1 MDKLKQVTHIDNVRL
16 GEDERSVV
24 ILDQT
29 QLPNRT
35 EYKTLRTPEEMFEAI
50 QSLRVRGAPAI
61 GICAGYCI
69 YALARQGTETTPP
82 LPPGSTPRRNIS
94 TPPAPRRST

>member
-50 QSLRVRGAPAI
+50 LTHDRQRCEAAI
-61 GICAGYCI
+61 DRHYDII
-69 YALARQGTETTPP
+69 E
-82 LPPGSTPRRNIS
+82 RRIQEG
-94 TPPAPRRST
+94 